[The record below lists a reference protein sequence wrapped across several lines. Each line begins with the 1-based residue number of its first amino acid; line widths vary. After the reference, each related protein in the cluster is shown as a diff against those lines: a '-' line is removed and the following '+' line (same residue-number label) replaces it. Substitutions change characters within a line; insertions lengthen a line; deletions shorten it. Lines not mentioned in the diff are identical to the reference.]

1 MLKMAQACNTLGSEW
16 VSWFIES
23 AEMQAVI
30 MAQMQRLRIEAATL
44 RKPMPHS
51 LLLHA
56 SEITTSDVASRLRNS
71 DVVLRNDENW
81 LGRMPFRCG

>member
-44 RKPMPHS
+44 RRPMPHS
-51 LLLHA
+51 LLLHD
-56 SEITTSDVASRLRNS
+56 SEIQMSLHD
-71 DVVLRNDENW
+71 
-81 LGRMPFRCG
+81 FRCRFTTQKFRCRPEKR

>member
-1 MLKMAQACNTLGSEW
+1 MLKMDQARNTLGSEW

-44 RKPMPHS
+44 RRPMPRS
-51 LLLHA
+51 LLLHDSA
-56 SEITTSDVASRLRNS
+56 IQMSLHDSEIQMSLHDSEIQMS
-71 DVVLRNDENW
+71 S
-81 LGRMPFRCG
+81 